1 MGVSLGFLME
11 HFPANSLTN
20 VKFMLL
26 IATDSNVF
34 SPVFTTAG
42 AKSMVYCNGPVSL
55 SFSLIDDLAGQLMSD
70 LVHGQ
75 SVYQAV
81 YNTVSP
87 FVQNT
92 QTEDPLDSSY
102 APPFW
107 FAGDST
113 IVIT

>member
-1 MGVSLGFLME
+1 MSLGFIME
-11 HFPANSLTN
+11 HFPTNSLSN
-20 VKFMLL
+20 VKFMFV

-34 SPVFTTAG
+34 SPVFTSAG
-42 AKSMVYCNGPVSL
+42 VKSIVYCNGPVSL

-81 YNTVSP
+81 YDTVSP
-87 FVQNT
+87 FVQNI

-107 FAGDST
+107 FAGDTT